1 MTPWGSTAEWVD
13 LLDSQV
19 PQILTLVIKTW
30 NKLPPPAANE
40 REDPVTNRLCWALQR
55 CPDRA
60 AYPFRIQPQAVILEP
75 DSGDE
80 LGRLDIAFLPFV
92 PSDEIYFCLECKRIN
107 VRTKIGIRPY
117 FAEYVRFGM
126 LRFVSGQY
134 AGAVRHGGM
143 LAFVLDGDVPAAIVG
158 IEDNVKMQH
167 RNFGMDAPG
176 EFQRSSILQAEP
188 RVRETRHR
196 RGPSPDLFM
205 IHHLFM
211 AGDPLADMLSEPADA
226 SPVPRRSH
234 QQKVARRKT
243 RK

>member
-1 MTPWGSTAEWVD
+1 
-13 LLDSQV
+13 
-19 PQILTLVIKTW
+19 
-30 NKLPPPAANE
+30 
-40 REDPVTNRLCWALQR
+40 
-55 CPDRA
+55 
-60 AYPFRIQPQAVILEP
+60 
-75 DSGDE
+75 

-107 VRTKIGIRPY
+107 VRTENGIRPY

-134 AGAVRHGGM
+134 SGAVRHGGM

-158 IEDNVKMQH
+158 IQDNVKMQH
-167 RNFGMDAPG
+167 RNLGMDAPG
-176 EFQRSSILQAEP
+176 ELQTSTVLQPEP

-196 RGPSPDLFM
+196 RGQSPDMFV

-211 AGDPLADMLSEPADA
+211 AGDLHARMLPEPANA
-226 SPVPRRSH
+226 SPLPRKKDEQRRS
-234 QQKVARRKT
+234 RRKT